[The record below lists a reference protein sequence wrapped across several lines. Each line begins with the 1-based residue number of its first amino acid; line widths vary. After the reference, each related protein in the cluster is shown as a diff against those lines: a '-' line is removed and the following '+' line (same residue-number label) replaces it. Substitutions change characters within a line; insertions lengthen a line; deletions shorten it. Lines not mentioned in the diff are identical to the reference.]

1 MENEA
6 RRKGGKRLPK
16 VKITVYGILKFI
28 GLGLFL
34 IGILF
39 YLSWSILYGTW
50 TDVGLYSFTVVTAV
64 FGILAVLL
72 ANEKERQA
80 KQRS

>member
-1 MENEA
+1 MENDIKGKGSKRGA
-6 RRKGGKRLPK
+6 RF
-16 VKITVYGILKFI
+16 KITIYSILRFI
-28 GLGLFL
+28 GFGLFL

-64 FGILAVLL
+64 FGILAIML

-80 KQRS
+80 RS